1 MQKLPFLLLH
11 QANASSILTLT
22 PPLSSRKLPASAL
35 SGTLLAFYGNVQ
47 LPSSSSCA
55 VSFIFITSSSN
66 LFFSFL
72 FYQENSPYSS
82 LLLSSH
88 HHHQLSLS
96 FSTLGPLVSP
106 SFSSP
111 FASVPITIC
120 SVLVAVTSPFIS
132 HLVEVVF

>member
-11 QANASSILTLT
+11 QAYASSVLTLT
-22 PPLSSRKLPASAL
+22 PPLSSRKLPTSAL
-35 SGTLLAFYGNVQ
+35 SGTLLAFYGK
-47 LPSSSSCA
+47 CA
-55 VSFIFITSSSN
+55 ASIFIFITSSSN